1 MKYTAEERV
10 YESLLVMEMDHSTRV
25 TANQLADFLGMK
37 RNSASH
43 YLNLLLDAEK
53 VRRSNTKPARWHTI
67 EASTAESSDVFA
79 DFVGYQTSLENEIEQ
94 CKAAIEYPPR
104 GLPIIINGKS
114 GVGKSYLAS
123 LIHTYS
129 LKEELL
135 QPAAPFVVLNCADYA
150 NNPELLSA
158 TLFGYKKGTFTG
170 ADSDRTGLIDE
181 ADKGILFLDEVH
193 RLSYENQEKLFLL
206 MDQGIY
212 RPLGEKGVVKRADIR
227 FIFATTENNDEVLL
241 DTFQRRI
248 PVSIRLPDFH
258 ERPFEERIQLIHR
271 FYKNEALTLQKN
283 IILESS
289 VLEYLSFS
297 KFEGNI
303 GRLKNLI
310 KISCANSWRESKA
323 NEKLDIELRHF
334 PDRPIEKE
342 NNKTIFDAIE
352 INCTV
357 VQRLETDVIPYSREL
372 IESLWDDIIFFD
384 SSGFNK
390 NILQLLKNKTNKI
403 IKQIENEL
411 QHTLVDNELNE
422 TLRIGFIDQIET
434 LLKNYGIFY
443 TVQELESLFQIY
455 KYFQYI
461 KPFETSGILTA
472 YQIIRNNFSRENY
485 IARKLMHCLSQ
496 YKIVSPMFVEIF
508 FTFFIENRWQSKARL
523 QGLIVTHGSSTASSI
538 ASVAN
543 YLCRDFIFESVDM
556 PIDVSSEEI
565 ISNVRGFIEQID
577 TKEGLVLLVDMGSL
591 RELFKKIKTSLE
603 GELLII
609 NNVTTMIALDIGT
622 KLSSGASFDQLIKEC
637 SDGYISE
644 AQYYEGISKGD
655 NIIVSCISG
664 LGISEK
670 LRDII
675 SEYVDSEKIEII
687 TIDHEQLAR
696 EDQQEELLQDTRLII
711 TTSRVAINADIP
723 ILEMEKIWSP
733 IGEEV
738 LKKGLRDSIS
748 KEKFEELKQ
757 SLVRFFSIE
766 GISDRLTFLNPAIVI
781 ADAELVVS
789 AYEDYYN
796 VNFELFKRMNL
807 CMHISIMLER
817 LILEN
822 SSENDSVYDYSQ
834 AEIEF
839 NQVNHNIFDA
849 IAKKYNVELSDYE
862 VHVLYTLVTS

>member
-1 MKYTAEERV
+1 MKYTAEDRV
-10 YESLLVMEMDHSTRV
+10 YESLCLIEEKQKDGV
-25 TANQLADFLGMK
+25 TANQLAEFLGMK

-43 YLNLLLDAEK
+43 YLNILLEQQK
-53 VRRSNTKPARWHTI
+53 VYRSDSKPAKWTTTENAAV
-67 EASTAESSDVFA
+67 EAADVFA
-79 DFVGYQTSLENEIEQ
+79 DFVGYQTSLDNEIEQ
-94 CKAAIEYPPR
+94 CKAAVEYPPR

-123 LIHTYS
+123 LIHIYS
-129 LKEELL
+129 IKEELIRKD
-135 QPAAPFVVLNCADYA
+135 APFVVLNCADYA

-181 ADKGILFLDEVH
+181 ANNGILFLDEVH

-212 RPLGEKGVVKRADIR
+212 RPLGEKGAIKRADIR

-241 DTFQRRI
+241 DTFRRRI
-248 PVSIRLPDFH
+248 PVSIYLPDFH
-258 ERPFEERIQLIHR
+258 ERPFEERIQLIYQ
-271 FYKNEALTLQKN
+271 FYKNEALALGKS
-283 IILESS
+283 IVIDSS
-289 VLEYLSFS
+289 VIDFLSFS

-310 KISCANSWRESKA
+310 KISCANSWRENKLK
-323 NEKLDIELRHF
+323 EKLAINLQHF
-334 PDRPIEKE
+334 PNRYALE
-342 NNKTIFDAIE
+342 NRSKIVFDSVE
-352 INCTV
+352 INGDMSE
-357 VQRLETDVIPYSREL
+357 RLGNSVIPYSREL
-372 IESLWDDIIFFD
+372 IESLWDDIVFFD

-403 IKQIENEL
+403 IKQIETEL
-411 QHTLVDNELNE
+411 QHTLVVDEINE
-422 TLRIGFIDQIET
+422 TLRSGFIRQIET
-434 LLKNYGIFY
+434 VLKNYGVFY

-455 KYFQYI
+455 KYFQHI
-461 KPFETSGILTA
+461 TPFENSSIEMA
-472 YQIIRNNFSRENY
+472 YQTICNHFSRENY
-485 IARKLMHCLSQ
+485 IARKLMACLSH
-496 YKIVSPMFVEIF
+496 YKIVNPMFVEIF
-508 FTFFIENRWQSKARL
+508 FTFFIENRWKSKARL

-538 ASVAN
+538 AAVAN
-543 YLCRDFIFESVDM
+543 YLCKDFIFESVDM
-556 PIDVSSEEI
+556 PIDVSLDEI
-565 ISNVRGFIEQID
+565 ISSVRKFIEQID

-591 RELFKKIKTSLE
+591 RELFKEIKTSLE

-622 KLSSGASFDQLIKEC
+622 KLSSGASFEELIKDC
-637 SDGYISE
+637 SDGYVSE
-644 AQYYEGISKGD
+644 AQYYEGIAKGD

-670 LRDII
+670 LGDII
-675 SEYVDSEKIEII
+675 SEYVDSDKIEII
-687 TIDHEQLAR
+687 TIDHERLA
-696 EDQQEELLQDTRLII
+696 QEEQQAELLKDTRLII
-711 TTSRVAINADIP
+711 TTSKVSIHADIP
-723 ILEMEKIWSP
+723 VLEMEKIWSP

-738 LKKGLRDSIS
+738 LRKGLRDSIS
-748 KEKFEELKQ
+748 LENFEELKQ

-766 GISDRLTFLNPAIVI
+766 GISDRLTFLNPTIVI

-817 LILEN
+817 LILEEV
-822 SSENDSVYDYSQ
+822 SGGEISYDYTP
-834 AEIEF
+834 AELEF
-839 NQVNHNIFDA
+839 NQVNQNIFDA
-849 IAKKYNVELSDYE
+849 ITKKYNVELSDYE
-862 VHVLYTLVTS
+862 IHVLYKLVTS

>member
-10 YESLLVMEMDHSTRV
+10 YESLRLLEQEHREGV
-25 TANQLADFLGMK
+25 TANQLAEFLGMK

-43 YLNLLLDAEK
+43 YLTILLEAEK
-53 VRRSNTKPARWHTI
+53 VQRSETKPAKWKTS
-67 EASTAESSDVFA
+67 ENTADEKADVFA
-79 DFVGYQTSLENEIEQ
+79 EFVGYQTSLEPEIEQ

-123 LIHTYS
+123 LIHAYS
-129 LKEELL
+129 LREELI
-135 QPAAPFVVLNCADYA
+135 QKNAPFVVLNCADYA

-170 ADSDRTGLIDE
+170 ADTDRTGLIDE

-212 RPLGEKGVVKRADIR
+212 RPLGEKGDIKRADIR
-227 FIFATTENNDEVLL
+227 FIFATTENNDDVLL

-248 PVSIRLPDFH
+248 PVSIYLPDFH
-258 ERPFEERIQLIHR
+258 ERPFEERIQLIYR
-271 FYKNEALTLQKN
+271 FYKNEAAALQKN
-283 IILESS
+283 IVIDSS
-289 VLEYLSFS
+289 VIDFLSFS
-297 KFEGNI
+297 TFEGNI

-310 KISCANSWRESKA
+310 KISCANAWREAKT
-323 NEKLDIELRHF
+323 EDKLAIKLAHF
-334 PDRPIEKE
+334 PSRYTFERRS
-342 NNKTIFDAIE
+342 KTIFDSIE
-352 INCTV
+352 IEYSQSAASDSQV
-357 VQRLETDVIPYSREL
+357 YPYSREL
-372 IESLWDDIIFFD
+372 IESLWDDIVFFD
-384 SSGFNK
+384 ASGFNK
-390 NILQLLKNKTNKI
+390 NIFSLLKNKTNRI

-411 QHTLVDNELNE
+411 QNSERTDELSE
-422 TLRIGFIDQIET
+422 IIRSSFIAQMENT
-434 LLKNYGIFY
+434 LKNYGIIY
-443 TVQELESLFQIY
+443 TQHELASLFQIY
-455 KYFQYI
+455 KYFQHI
-461 KPFETSGILTA
+461 KPFENSAMMTA
-472 YQIIRNNFSRENY
+472 YQTIRNNFSRENY
-485 IARKLMHCLSQ
+485 LARKLIEQLAH
-496 YKIVSPMFVEIF
+496 YKIVNPLLVEVF
-508 FTFFIENRWQSKARL
+508 FTFFIENHWQSKARL

-538 ASVAN
+538 ASAAN

-556 PIDVSSEEI
+556 PIDVSLAEI
-565 ISNVRGFIEQID
+565 ISNVRNFIEQID

-609 NNVTTMIALDIGT
+609 NNVTTMIALDVGT
-622 KLSSGASFDQLIKEC
+622 KLSSGASFDELIQEC
-637 SDGYISE
+637 SAGYTSE

-675 SEYVDSEKIEII
+675 SDYVDAEKIEII
-687 TIDHEQLAR
+687 TIDHERLIQ
-696 EDQQEELLQDTRLII
+696 EEQQAELLQDTRLII
-711 TTSRVAINADIP
+711 TTSKVAINTDIP

-748 KEKFEELKQ
+748 TEKFEELKQ

-789 AYEDYYN
+789 AYEEYYN
-796 VNFELFKRMNL
+796 INFELFKRMNL

-822 SSENDSVYDYSQ
+822 PSGNDVEYAYS
-834 AEIEF
+834 AEETEF
-839 NQVNHNIFDA
+839 NQVNQTIFDS
-849 IAKKYNVELSDYE
+849 ITKKYNVELSDYE
-862 VHVLYTLVTS
+862 THVLYTLVNS